1 MFWNSPL
8 LPKMMKLSHIGIAV
22 ADLKKAEDVF
32 RRILGDDHF
41 HYETV
46 ADQGVRIASTEIG
59 ESRLELTEPT
69 NPESPIAKY
78 LAKRGEGM
86 HHFAIE
92 VDDIVSELARM
103 KREGFELI
111 DEKPR
116 IGSHNMLIAFLHP
129 KSTGGVLIEL
139 CQKAGEHHPPAPS
152 SSRGGGA

>member
-1 MFWNSPL
+1 MFWNLQL
-8 LPKMMKLSHIGIAV
+8 LPTLMKLSHIGIAV
-22 ADLKKAEDVF
+22 SDLKKAEEVF

-46 ADQGVRIASTEIG
+46 ADQGVRIASLEIG
-59 ESRLELTEPT
+59 DSRVELTEPT
-69 NPESPIAKY
+69 SPDSPIAKY

-92 VDDIVSELARM
+92 VDDIVGELARM

-116 IGSHNMLIAFLHP
+116 MGSHNMLIAFLHP

-139 CQKAGEHHPPAPS
+139 CQTSDKNPLLFKEGA
-152 SSRGGGA
+152 GGG

>member
-1 MFWNSPL
+1 MFWNLQL
-8 LPKMMKLSHIGIAV
+8 LPKLMKLSHIGIAV

-46 ADQGVRIASTEIG
+46 ADQGVRIASAEIG
-59 ESRLELTEPT
+59 DSRVELTEPT
-69 NPESPIAKY
+69 SPDSPIAKY

-92 VDDIVSELARM
+92 VDDIVGELARM

-116 IGSHNMLIAFLHP
+116 MGSHNMLIAFLHP

-139 CQKAGEHHPPAPS
+139 CQTSDKNPLLFKEGA
-152 SSRGGGA
+152 GGG

>member
-1 MFWNSPL
+1 MRLRSSCRVLGPVPMIWNIQWFIFA
-8 LPKMMKLSHIGIAV
+8 MKLSHIGIAV
-22 ADLKKAEDVF
+22 NDLKKAEDVF

-46 ADQGVRIASTEIG
+46 SDQGVRIASLEIG
-59 ESRLELTEPT
+59 DSRVELTEPT
-69 NPESPIAKY
+69 TPDSPIGKFI
-78 LAKRGEGM
+78 AKRGEGM

-92 VDDIVSELARM
+92 VDDIETELARM

-116 IGSHNMLIAFLHP
+116 MGSHNMLIAFLHP

-139 CQKAGEHHPPAPS
+139 CQKVGK
-152 SSRGGGA
+152 